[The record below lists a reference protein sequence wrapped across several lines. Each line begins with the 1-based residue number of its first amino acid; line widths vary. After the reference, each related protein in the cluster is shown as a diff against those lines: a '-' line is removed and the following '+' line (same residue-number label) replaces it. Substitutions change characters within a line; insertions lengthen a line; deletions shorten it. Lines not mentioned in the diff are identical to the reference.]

1 VARINEL
8 DQVKALADR
17 AAGLYQ
23 TFSAGI
29 FCRHFLQAFSAGIF
43 CRHFLQAFSAGI
55 FCRHFLQAFSAGV
68 FTVSAAGEIIKADW
82 IDRFL

>member
-1 VARINEL
+1 MNSIRSKRWRIVQP
-8 DQVKALADR
+8 DCIK
-17 AAGLYQ
+17 
-23 TFSAGI
+23 
-29 FCRHFLQAFSAGIF
+29 
-43 CRHFLQAFSAGI
+43 HFLQAFSAGI